1 MKMKFVNYRILIIVC
16 AMIIFSGIALLHNL
30 SVFADSND
38 DVTIKNQE
46 ESNISERM
54 TNDLSPKETVE
65 INEKLSDNTDNN
77 STLVQAKD
85 NNPIDEGINNA
96 ANTKENPKMGTV
108 FNVGSAGLNLRGEPS
123 TIGGGVILV
132 MPENST
138 VKILGER
145 NVDGRLW
152 YNVDFNGYLGW
163 AVADYIKINDNHG
176 ADNNTKPGSDIN
188 LSQNERERIIW
199 DYLKSK
205 GLSDYAIS
213 GIMGNLYAESGLNPR
228 NVENAFELNSGYND
242 NSYTEAVDNGSYNN
256 FVNDGAG
263 YGLAQWTYYTFKQ
276 ELLNR
281 ARAERLSIGDL
292 NLQLKFLWDWIQQD
306 YSAFQSLTSSNSVQ
320 VAADIFLKQYERP
333 YDQSEAALI
342 KRASYGEM
350 YFNKYKSTDTGQ
362 DDENQSEYNV
372 SGEFFYDS
380 DGKLRYKLSN
390 GSYPKVGFIEKDG
403 RKFFT
408 YGNGYIYTNEFIT
421 FGSKIMYYMGS
432 DGSMQ
437 VGKFR
442 DNEGMLRYSLPDGNL
457 IGSNGWK
464 EDAGGRYFAYNNG
477 YLYTNEF
484 ITFGSKIMY
493 YMGSDGSMQVGKFR
507 NNEGMLRYSLPDGNL
522 IGSNGWKEDV
532 DGKYFAYNN
541 GYLYTN
547 EFITFGSKIM
557 YYMGA
562 DGSMQVGKFMDNAG
576 RLRYS
581 LPDGNLIG
589 SNGWK
594 EDVDGKYF
602 AYNNGY
608 LYTNEFITF
617 GPKIMYYMGSDGSMQ
632 IGKFRDVE
640 GKLRYSLPDGNL
652 IGSNGWKEDAGSKY
666 FAHDNGYLYTNQFI
680 TFGPTVQYYCDNEGR
695 ATLYEFNGV
704 RKGID
709 VSEYQKWIDWDSVKA
724 SGIEFAMIR
733 VGYRGWGSG
742 AIIEDKYFERNIRE
756 AKRVG
761 LKVGVYFYSG
771 AINTSEAIE
780 EAQFVINKV
789 RNYSLDYPIA
799 FDFEDF
805 ENTESRYYKLDKN
818 QRTDISIAFLE
829 MVKRHGYT
837 PMMYGNPN
845 YFNNERYFDTSRIVT
860 QYKVWLAHYYWA
872 DSARNQYSDFVNFLA
887 SGKKTGYSYEG
898 KQGTIDMWQFS
909 SEGIIS
915 GINGRVDLNIS
926 YF

>member
-1 MKMKFVNYRILIIVC
+1 MKVKFVNYRILIIVC

-30 SVFADSND
+30 SVFAESND
-38 DVTIKNQE
+38 DGTIKNQE
-46 ESNISERM
+46 ESNVSDRM
-54 TNDLSPKETVE
+54 SNDLSPKETVE
-65 INEKLSDNTDNN
+65 INEEPSDYTDNN

-96 ANTKENPKMGTV
+96 KNTKENPKMGTV

-132 MPENST
+132 MPEDST

-306 YSAFQSLTSSNSVQ
+306 YSAFQSLTSSNSVKT
-320 VAADIFLKQYERP
+320 ASDIFLKQYERP

-342 KRASYGEM
+342 KRANYGEM
-350 YFNKYKSTDTGQ
+350 YFNKYKSADTSQ
-362 DDENQSEYNV
+362 DDENQSEYDV

-380 DGKLRYKLSN
+380 DGKLRYRLKN
-390 GSYPKVGFIEKDG
+390 GLYPKVGFIEKDG
-403 RKFFT
+403 HKFFT
-408 YGNGYIYTNEFIT
+408 YGNGYIYTN
-421 FGSKIMYYMGS
+421 
-432 DGSMQ
+432 Q
-437 VGKFR
+437 H
-442 DNEGMLRYSLPDGNL
+442 
-457 IGSNGWK
+457 
-464 EDAGGRYFAYNNG
+464 
-477 YLYTNEF
+477 
-484 ITFGSKIMY
+484 
-493 YMGSDGSMQVGKFR
+493 
-507 NNEGMLRYSLPDGNL
+507 
-522 IGSNGWKEDV
+522 
-532 DGKYFAYNN
+532 
-541 GYLYTN
+541 
-547 EFITFGSKIM
+547 
-557 YYMGA
+557 
-562 DGSMQVGKFMDNAG
+562 
-576 RLRYS
+576 
-581 LPDGNLIG
+581 
-589 SNGWK
+589 
-594 EDVDGKYF
+594 
-602 AYNNGY
+602 
-608 LYTNEFITF
+608 ITF
-617 GPKIMYYMGSDGSMQ
+617 GPKIMYYMGSDGSMR

-652 IGSNGWKEDAGSKY
+652 IGSVGWKEDAGGKY

-680 TFGPTVQYYCDNEGR
+680 AFGPTVQYYCDNEGR
-695 ATLYEFNGV
+695 ATLYEFNGM

-709 VSEYQKWIDWDSVKA
+709 VSAHQQVINWDLVKT

-742 AIIEDKYFERNIRE
+742 TIIEDKYFERNIRE

-761 LKVGVYFYSG
+761 IKVGVYFYSG

>member
-1 MKMKFVNYRILIIVC
+1 MKVKFVNYRILIIVC

-30 SVFADSND
+30 SVFAESND
-38 DVTIKNQE
+38 DGTIKNQE
-46 ESNISERM
+46 ESNVSDRM
-54 TNDLSPKETVE
+54 SNDLSPKETVE
-65 INEKLSDNTDNN
+65 INEEPSDYTDNN

-96 ANTKENPKMGTV
+96 KNTKENPKMGTV

-132 MPENST
+132 MPEDST

-306 YSAFQSLTSSNSVQ
+306 YSAFQSLTSSNSVKT
-320 VAADIFLKQYERP
+320 ASDIFLKQYERP

-342 KRASYGEM
+342 KRANYGEM
-350 YFNKYKSTDTGQ
+350 YFNKYKSADTSQ
-362 DDENQSEYNV
+362 DDENQSEYDV

-380 DGKLRYKLSN
+380 DGKLRYRLKN
-390 GSYPKVGFIEKDG
+390 GLYPKVGFIEKDG
-403 RKFFT
+403 HKFFT
-408 YGNGYIYTNEFIT
+408 YGNGYIYTN
-421 FGSKIMYYMGS
+421 
-432 DGSMQ
+432 Q
-437 VGKFR
+437 H
-442 DNEGMLRYSLPDGNL
+442 
-457 IGSNGWK
+457 
-464 EDAGGRYFAYNNG
+464 
-477 YLYTNEF
+477 
-484 ITFGSKIMY
+484 
-493 YMGSDGSMQVGKFR
+493 
-507 NNEGMLRYSLPDGNL
+507 
-522 IGSNGWKEDV
+522 
-532 DGKYFAYNN
+532 
-541 GYLYTN
+541 
-547 EFITFGSKIM
+547 
-557 YYMGA
+557 
-562 DGSMQVGKFMDNAG
+562 
-576 RLRYS
+576 
-581 LPDGNLIG
+581 
-589 SNGWK
+589 
-594 EDVDGKYF
+594 
-602 AYNNGY
+602 
-608 LYTNEFITF
+608 ITF

-640 GKLRYSLPDGNL
+640 GKLGYSLPDGNL
-652 IGSNGWKEDAGSKY
+652 IGSVGWKEDAGGKY

-680 TFGPTVQYYCDNEGR
+680 AFGPTVQYYCDNEGR
-695 ATLYEFNGV
+695 ATLYEFNGM

-709 VSEYQKWIDWDSVKA
+709 VSAHQQVINWDLVKT

-742 AIIEDKYFERNIRE
+742 TIIEDKYFERNIRE

-761 LKVGVYFYSG
+761 IKVGVYFYSG

>member
-1 MKMKFVNYRILIIVC
+1 MKVKFINAKMLIMACVTIILFGIV
-16 AMIIFSGIALLHNL
+16 ISHNF
-30 SVFADSND
+30 SVFAESND
-38 DVTIKNQE
+38 DGTIKNQE
-46 ESNISERM
+46 ESNVTDRM
-54 TNDLSPKETVE
+54 TNDLSHEETVE
-65 INEKLSDNTDNN
+65 INEEPSDYTDNN

-96 ANTKENPKMGTV
+96 KNTKENPKMGTV
-108 FNVGSAGLNLRGEPS
+108 FNVGSAGLNLRREPS

-152 YNVDFNGYLGW
+152 YNVDYNGYLGW
-163 AVADYIKINDNHG
+163 AVADYIKINDNHD
-176 ADNNTKPGSDIN
+176 ADNNVKPGSDLN
-188 LSQNERERIIW
+188 LSQDERERIIW

-228 NVENAFELNSGYND
+228 NVENAFELKHGYND

-281 ARAERLSIGDL
+281 ARAEQLSIGDL

-306 YSAFQSLTSSNSVQ
+306 YSAFQSLTSSNSVKA
-320 VAADIFLKQYERP
+320 AADIFLKQYERP

-362 DDENQSEYNV
+362 DDQNQGEYDV
-372 SGEFFYDS
+372 SGDFFYDS
-380 DGKLRYKLSN
+380 DGRLRYRLKN
-390 GSYPKVGFIEKDG
+390 GLYPKVGFIEKDG
-403 RKFFT
+403 HKFFT
-408 YGNGYIYTNEFIT
+408 YGNGYIYTN
-421 FGSKIMYYMGS
+421 
-432 DGSMQ
+432 Q
-437 VGKFR
+437 H
-442 DNEGMLRYSLPDGNL
+442 
-457 IGSNGWK
+457 
-464 EDAGGRYFAYNNG
+464 
-477 YLYTNEF
+477 
-484 ITFGSKIMY
+484 
-493 YMGSDGSMQVGKFR
+493 
-507 NNEGMLRYSLPDGNL
+507 
-522 IGSNGWKEDV
+522 
-532 DGKYFAYNN
+532 
-541 GYLYTN
+541 
-547 EFITFGSKIM
+547 
-557 YYMGA
+557 
-562 DGSMQVGKFMDNAG
+562 
-576 RLRYS
+576 
-581 LPDGNLIG
+581 
-589 SNGWK
+589 
-594 EDVDGKYF
+594 
-602 AYNNGY
+602 
-608 LYTNEFITF
+608 ITF

-666 FAHDNGYLYTNQFI
+666 FAHDNGYLYTNQHITFGPKIMYYMGSDGSMQVGKFRDVEGKLRYSLPDGNLIGSIGWKEDAGSKYFAHDNGYLYTNQFI

-695 ATLYEFNGV
+695 ATLYEFNGM

-742 AIIEDKYFERNIRE
+742 IIVEDKYFERNIRE

-771 AINTSEAIE
+771 AINTSEAVE

-789 RNYSLDYPIA
+789 RNYNLDYPIA

-805 ENTESRYYKLDKN
+805 ENTQSRYYRLNKN
-818 QRTDISIAFLE
+818 QRTDISIAFLDK
-829 MVKRHGYT
+829 VKRHGYT

-845 YFNNERYFDTSRIVT
+845 YFNNERYFDTSRLVT

-872 DSARNQYSDFVNFLA
+872 DSARNQYSNFVNFLA

-915 GINGRVDLNIS
+915 GINGRVDLNLS

>member
-1 MKMKFVNYRILIIVC
+1 MKVKFVNYRILIIVC

-46 ESNISERM
+46 ESNVSERM
-54 TNDLSPKETVE
+54 TNDLSPKETVK
-65 INEKLSDNTDNN
+65 INEKPSDYTDYN

-96 ANTKENPKMGTV
+96 ANTKENPKIGTV

-123 TIGGGVILV
+123 TIGGSVILV
-132 MPENST
+132 IPENST
-138 VKILGER
+138 VKIFGER

-152 YNVDFNGYLGW
+152 YNVNFNGYLGW

-176 ADNNTKPGSDIN
+176 ADNNVKPGSDIN
-188 LSQNERERIIW
+188 LSQDERERIIW

-228 NVENAFELNSGYND
+228 NVENAFELKHGYND
-242 NSYTEAVDNGSYNN
+242 NSYTEAVDNGTYNN

-306 YSAFQSLTSSNSVQ
+306 YSAFQSLTSSNSVKA
-320 VAADIFLKQYERP
+320 AADIFLKQYERP

-342 KRASYGEM
+342 KRTSYGEM
-350 YFNKYKSTDTGQ
+350 YFNKYKSTDTSQ
-362 DDENQSEYNV
+362 DNENQGEYDV
-372 SGEFFYDS
+372 SGDFFYDS
-380 DGKLRYKLSN
+380 DGRLRYKLKN
-390 GSYPKVGFIEKDG
+390 GLYPKAGFIEKDG

-408 YGNGYIYTNEFIT
+408 YGNGYIYTKQHIT
-421 FGSKIMYYMGS
+421 FGPKVMYYMGS

-437 VGKFR
+437 IGKFI
-442 DNEGMLRYSLPDGNL
+442 DNEGKLRYSLPDGNL
-457 IGSNGWK
+457 IGSVGWK
-464 EDAGGRYFAYNNG
+464 EYAGNKYFAHDNG
-477 YLYTNEF
+477 YLYTN
-484 ITFGSKIMY
+484 
-493 YMGSDGSMQVGKFR
+493 QH
-507 NNEGMLRYSLPDGNL
+507 
-522 IGSNGWKEDV
+522 
-532 DGKYFAYNN
+532 
-541 GYLYTN
+541 
-547 EFITFGSKIM
+547 
-557 YYMGA
+557 
-562 DGSMQVGKFMDNAG
+562 
-576 RLRYS
+576 
-581 LPDGNLIG
+581 
-589 SNGWK
+589 
-594 EDVDGKYF
+594 
-602 AYNNGY
+602 
-608 LYTNEFITF
+608 ITF

-652 IGSNGWKEDAGSKY
+652 IGSNGWREDAGGKY

-695 ATLYEFNGV
+695 ATLYEFNGM

-709 VSEYQKWIDWDSVKA
+709 VSAHQQVINWDLVKT
-724 SGIEFAMIR
+724 SGVEFALIR

-742 AIIEDKYFERNIRE
+742 SIIEDKYFERNISE

-761 LKVGVYFYSG
+761 IKVGVYFYSG

-780 EAQFVINKV
+780 EAQFVLNKI

-845 YFNNERYFDTSRIVT
+845 YFNNERYFDTSRLVT

-887 SGKKTGYSYEG
+887 SGKKTEYSYEG

>member
-1 MKMKFVNYRILIIVC
+1 MKVKFVNYRILIIVC

-30 SVFADSND
+30 SVFAESND
-38 DVTIKNQE
+38 DGTIKNQE
-46 ESNISERM
+46 ESNVSDRM
-54 TNDLSPKETVE
+54 SNDLSPKETVE
-65 INEKLSDNTDNN
+65 INEEPSDYTDNN

-96 ANTKENPKMGTV
+96 KNTKENPKMGTV

-145 NVDGRLW
+145 NIDGRLW

-163 AVADYIKINDNHG
+163 AVADYIKINDNHV

-306 YSAFQSLTSSNSVQ
+306 YSAFQSLTSSNSVKT
-320 VAADIFLKQYERP
+320 ASDIFLKQYERP

-342 KRASYGEM
+342 KRANYGEM
-350 YFNKYKSTDTGQ
+350 YFNKYKSADTSQ
-362 DDENQSEYNV
+362 DDENQSEYDV

-380 DGKLRYKLSN
+380 DGKLRYRLKN
-390 GSYPKVGFIEKDG
+390 GLYPKVGFIEKDG
-403 RKFFT
+403 HKFFT
-408 YGNGYIYTNEFIT
+408 YGNGYIYTN
-421 FGSKIMYYMGS
+421 
-432 DGSMQ
+432 Q
-437 VGKFR
+437 H
-442 DNEGMLRYSLPDGNL
+442 
-457 IGSNGWK
+457 
-464 EDAGGRYFAYNNG
+464 
-477 YLYTNEF
+477 
-484 ITFGSKIMY
+484 
-493 YMGSDGSMQVGKFR
+493 
-507 NNEGMLRYSLPDGNL
+507 
-522 IGSNGWKEDV
+522 
-532 DGKYFAYNN
+532 
-541 GYLYTN
+541 
-547 EFITFGSKIM
+547 
-557 YYMGA
+557 
-562 DGSMQVGKFMDNAG
+562 
-576 RLRYS
+576 
-581 LPDGNLIG
+581 
-589 SNGWK
+589 
-594 EDVDGKYF
+594 
-602 AYNNGY
+602 
-608 LYTNEFITF
+608 ITF

-640 GKLRYSLPDGNL
+640 GKLGYSLPDGNL
-652 IGSNGWKEDAGSKY
+652 IGSVGWKEDAGGKYFAHDNGYIYTNQHITFGPKIMYYMGSDGSMQIGKFRDVEGKLGYSLPDGNLIGSVGWKEDAGGKY

-695 ATLYEFNGV
+695 ATLYEFNGM

-709 VSEYQKWIDWDSVKA
+709 VSAHQQVINWDLVKT

-742 AIIEDKYFERNIRE
+742 TIIEDKYFERNIRE

-761 LKVGVYFYSG
+761 IKVGVYFYSG

>member
-1 MKMKFVNYRILIIVC
+1 MKVKFVNYRILIIVC

-30 SVFADSND
+30 SVFAESND
-38 DVTIKNQE
+38 DGTIKNQE
-46 ESNISERM
+46 ESNVSDRM
-54 TNDLSPKETVE
+54 SNDLSPKETVE
-65 INEKLSDNTDNN
+65 INEEPSDYTDNN

-96 ANTKENPKMGTV
+96 KNTKENPKMGTV

-132 MPENST
+132 MPEDST

-306 YSAFQSLTSSNSVQ
+306 YSAFQSLTSSNSVKT
-320 VAADIFLKQYERP
+320 ASDIFLKQYERP

-342 KRASYGEM
+342 KRANYGEM
-350 YFNKYKSTDTGQ
+350 YFNKYKSADTSQ
-362 DDENQSEYNV
+362 DDENQSEYDV

-380 DGKLRYKLSN
+380 DGKLRYRLKN
-390 GSYPKVGFIEKDG
+390 GLYPKVGFIEKDG
-403 RKFFT
+403 HKFFT
-408 YGNGYIYTNEFIT
+408 YGNGYIYTN
-421 FGSKIMYYMGS
+421 
-432 DGSMQ
+432 Q
-437 VGKFR
+437 H
-442 DNEGMLRYSLPDGNL
+442 
-457 IGSNGWK
+457 
-464 EDAGGRYFAYNNG
+464 
-477 YLYTNEF
+477 
-484 ITFGSKIMY
+484 
-493 YMGSDGSMQVGKFR
+493 
-507 NNEGMLRYSLPDGNL
+507 
-522 IGSNGWKEDV
+522 
-532 DGKYFAYNN
+532 
-541 GYLYTN
+541 
-547 EFITFGSKIM
+547 
-557 YYMGA
+557 
-562 DGSMQVGKFMDNAG
+562 
-576 RLRYS
+576 
-581 LPDGNLIG
+581 
-589 SNGWK
+589 
-594 EDVDGKYF
+594 
-602 AYNNGY
+602 
-608 LYTNEFITF
+608 ITF

-652 IGSNGWKEDAGSKY
+652 IGSVGWKEDAGGKY

-680 TFGPTVQYYCDNEGR
+680 AFGPTVQYYCDNEGR
-695 ATLYEFNGV
+695 ATLYEFNGM

-709 VSEYQKWIDWDSVKA
+709 VSAHQQVINWDLVKT

-742 AIIEDKYFERNIRE
+742 TIIEDKYFERNIRE

-761 LKVGVYFYSG
+761 IKVGVYFYSG

>member
-1 MKMKFVNYRILIIVC
+1 MKVKFVNYRILIILS
-16 AMIIFSGIALLHNL
+16 AMFIFLGIALLHNL

-46 ESNISERM
+46 ESNVSERM

-65 INEKLSDNTDNN
+65 INEKPSDYTDYN

-96 ANTKENPKMGTV
+96 ANTKENPKIGTV

-123 TIGGGVILV
+123 TIGGSVILV
-132 MPENST
+132 IPENST
-138 VKILGER
+138 VKIFGER

-152 YNVDFNGYLGW
+152 YNVNFNGYLGW

-176 ADNNTKPGSDIN
+176 ADNNVKPGSDIN
-188 LSQNERERIIW
+188 LSQDERERIIW

-228 NVENAFELNSGYND
+228 NVENAFELKHGYND
-242 NSYTEAVDNGSYNN
+242 NSYTEAVDNGTYNN

-306 YSAFQSLTSSNSVQ
+306 YSEFQSLTSSNSVKT
-320 VAADIFLKQYERP
+320 ASDIFLKQYERP

-342 KRASYGEM
+342 KRANYGEM
-350 YFNKYKSTDTGQ
+350 YFNKYKSADTSQ
-362 DDENQSEYNV
+362 DDENQSEYDV

-380 DGKLRYKLSN
+380 DGKLRYRLKN
-390 GSYPKVGFIEKDG
+390 GLYPKVGFIEKDG
-403 RKFFT
+403 HKFFT
-408 YGNGYIYTNEFIT
+408 YGNGYIYTN
-421 FGSKIMYYMGS
+421 
-432 DGSMQ
+432 Q
-437 VGKFR
+437 H
-442 DNEGMLRYSLPDGNL
+442 
-457 IGSNGWK
+457 
-464 EDAGGRYFAYNNG
+464 
-477 YLYTNEF
+477 
-484 ITFGSKIMY
+484 
-493 YMGSDGSMQVGKFR
+493 
-507 NNEGMLRYSLPDGNL
+507 
-522 IGSNGWKEDV
+522 
-532 DGKYFAYNN
+532 
-541 GYLYTN
+541 
-547 EFITFGSKIM
+547 
-557 YYMGA
+557 
-562 DGSMQVGKFMDNAG
+562 
-576 RLRYS
+576 
-581 LPDGNLIG
+581 
-589 SNGWK
+589 
-594 EDVDGKYF
+594 
-602 AYNNGY
+602 
-608 LYTNEFITF
+608 ITF

-652 IGSNGWKEDAGSKY
+652 IGSIGWKEDAGGKY

-709 VSEYQKWIDWDSVKA
+709 VSEHQKWIDWNSVKA

-742 AIIEDKYFERNIRE
+742 TIIEDKYFERNIRE

-780 EAQFVINKV
+780 EAQFVLNKI

-845 YFNNERYFDTSRIVT
+845 YFNNERYFDTSRLVT

-898 KQGTIDMWQFS
+898 KQGTIDMWQLS

-915 GINGRVDLNIS
+915 GINGRVDLNLS

>member
-1 MKMKFVNYRILIIVC
+1 MRVKFTNGKMLIIACVT
-16 AMIIFSGIALLHNL
+16 IIFFGIVISHNL
-30 SVFADSND
+30 SVFAESND
-38 DVTIKNQE
+38 GTIKNQE
-46 ESNISERM
+46 ESNVSDRM

-65 INEKLSDNTDNN
+65 INEEPSDYTDNN
-77 STLVQAKD
+77 STLAQAKD

-132 MPENST
+132 MPEKST

-152 YNVDFNGYLGW
+152 YNVNFNGYLGW
-163 AVADYIKINDNHG
+163 AVADYIKINDNHD
-176 ADNNTKPGSDIN
+176 ADNNIKPGSDLN
-188 LSQNERERIIW
+188 LSQDERERIIW

-228 NVENAFELNSGYND
+228 NVENAFELKHGYND

-281 ARAERLSIGDL
+281 ARAEQLSIGDL

-306 YSAFQSLTSSNSVQ
+306 YSAFQSLTSSNSVKA
-320 VAADIFLKQYERP
+320 AADIFLKQYERP

-362 DDENQSEYNV
+362 DDQNQGEYDV
-372 SGEFFYDS
+372 SGDFFYDS
-380 DGKLRYKLSN
+380 DGRLRYRLKN
-390 GSYPKVGFIEKDG
+390 GLYPKVGFIEKDG
-403 RKFFT
+403 HKFFT
-408 YGNGYIYTNEFIT
+408 YGNGYIYTN
-421 FGSKIMYYMGS
+421 
-432 DGSMQ
+432 Q
-437 VGKFR
+437 H
-442 DNEGMLRYSLPDGNL
+442 
-457 IGSNGWK
+457 
-464 EDAGGRYFAYNNG
+464 
-477 YLYTNEF
+477 
-484 ITFGSKIMY
+484 
-493 YMGSDGSMQVGKFR
+493 
-507 NNEGMLRYSLPDGNL
+507 
-522 IGSNGWKEDV
+522 
-532 DGKYFAYNN
+532 
-541 GYLYTN
+541 
-547 EFITFGSKIM
+547 
-557 YYMGA
+557 
-562 DGSMQVGKFMDNAG
+562 
-576 RLRYS
+576 
-581 LPDGNLIG
+581 
-589 SNGWK
+589 
-594 EDVDGKYF
+594 
-602 AYNNGY
+602 
-608 LYTNEFITF
+608 ITF

-666 FAHDNGYLYTNQFI
+666 FAHDNGYLYTNQHITFGPKIMYYMGSDGSMQIGKFRDVEGKLRYSLPDGNLIGSIGWKEDAGSKYFAHDNGYLYTNQFI

-695 ATLYEFNGV
+695 ATLYEFNGM

-742 AIIEDKYFERNIRE
+742 TIIEDKYFERNIRE

-789 RNYSLDYPIA
+789 RNYSLDYPVA

-845 YFNNERYFDTSRIVT
+845 YFNNERYFDTSRLVA
-860 QYKVWLAHYYWA
+860 QYKVWFAHYYWA

-915 GINGRVDLNIS
+915 GINGRVDLNLS

>member
-1 MKMKFVNYRILIIVC
+1 MKVKFINDKILIVVYAI
-16 AMIIFSGIALLHNL
+16 IIFLGIAFLHNM
-30 SVFADSND
+30 SVFA
-38 DVTIKNQE
+38 
-46 ESNISERM
+46 ESNEDVILNSQKELNVSEGEA
-54 TNDLSPKETVE
+54 NDIIPEETVDT
-65 INEKLSDNTDNN
+65 NEEASNNTDNFN
-77 STLVQAKD
+77 TTAPAKD
-85 NNPIDEGINNA
+85 ISSIEEPINDL
-96 ANTKENPKMGTV
+96 ANTKANTKNGTV
-108 FNVGSAGLNLRGEPS
+108 FNVGSSGLNLRREPGTKGES
-123 TIGGGVILV
+123 VVLV
-132 MPENST
+132 MPENSI

-152 YNVDFNGYLGW
+152 YNVEFNGHAGW
-163 AVADYIKINDNHG
+163 AAADYIKINGNDNV
-176 ADNNTKPGSDIN
+176 DNNVKPGSDVN
-188 LSQNERERIIW
+188 LSQDERERIIW
-199 DYLKSK
+199 DYLKGK
-205 GLSDYAIS
+205 GLSDYVIS

-228 NVENAFELNSGYND
+228 NVENAFEFKYGYND
-242 NSYTEAVDNGSYNN
+242 NSYTEAVDNGTYKN

-263 YGLAQWTYYTFKQ
+263 YGLAQWTYYKFKQ

-281 ARAERLSIGDL
+281 AKAEQLSIGDL
-292 NLQLKFLWDWIQQD
+292 NLQLNYLWYWIQNH
-306 YSAFQSLTSSNSVQ
+306 SAFQSLINSNSVKS
-320 VAADIFLKQYERP
+320 ASDNFLKQYERP
-333 YDQSEAALI
+333 NDQSEAALL
-342 KRASYGEM
+342 KRARYGEM

-380 DGKLRYKLSN
+380 DGRLRYRLKN
-390 GSYPKVGFIEKDG
+390 GLYPKVGFIEKDG
-403 RKFFT
+403 HKFFT
-408 YGNGYIYTNEFIT
+408 YGNGYIYTNQHIT
-421 FGSKIMYYMGS
+421 FGPKIMYYMGS

-437 VGKFR
+437 IGKFR
-442 DNEGMLRYSLPDGNL
+442 DVEGKLRYSLPDGNL
-457 IGSNGWK
+457 IGSVGWK
-464 EDAGGRYFAYNNG
+464 EDTGGKYFAHDNG
-477 YLYTNEF
+477 YLYTNQH
-484 ITFGSKIMY
+484 ITFGPKIMY
-493 YMGSDGSMQVGKFR
+493 YMGSDGSMQIGKFR
-507 NNEGMLRYSLPDGNL
+507 DVEGKLRYSLPDGNL
-522 IGSNGWKEDV
+522 IGSVGWKEDA
-532 DGKYFAYNN
+532 GSKYFAHDN

-547 EFITFGSKIM
+547 QHITFGPKIM
-557 YYMGA
+557 YYMGS
-562 DGSMQVGKFMDNAG
+562 DGSMQIGKFRDVEG
-576 RLRYS
+576 KLRYS

-589 SNGWK
+589 SVGWK
-594 EDVDGKYF
+594 EDTGGKYF
-602 AYNNGY
+602 AHDNGY
-608 LYTNEFITF
+608 LYTNQHITF

-818 QRTDISIAFLE
+818 QRTDISIAFLDT
-829 MVKRHGYT
+829 VKRYGYT
-837 PMMYGNPN
+837 PMIYGNPN
-845 YFNNERYFDTSRIVT
+845 YFNNERYFDTSRLVT

-887 SGKKTGYSYEG
+887 SGKKTGYSYEN
-898 KQGTIDMWQFS
+898 KQGIIDMWQFS

-915 GINGRVDLNIS
+915 GINGRVDLNLS

>member
-1 MKMKFVNYRILIIVC
+1 MKVKFINAKMLIMACVTIILFGIV
-16 AMIIFSGIALLHNL
+16 ISHNF
-30 SVFADSND
+30 SVFAESND
-38 DVTIKNQE
+38 DGTIKNQE
-46 ESNISERM
+46 ESNVTDRM
-54 TNDLSPKETVE
+54 TNDLSHEETVE
-65 INEKLSDNTDNN
+65 INEEPSDYTDNN

-96 ANTKENPKMGTV
+96 KNTKENPKMGTV

-152 YNVDFNGYLGW
+152 YNVDYNGYLGW
-163 AVADYIKINDNHG
+163 AVADYIKINDNHD
-176 ADNNTKPGSDIN
+176 ADNNVKPGSDLN
-188 LSQNERERIIW
+188 LSQDERERIIW

-228 NVENAFELNSGYND
+228 NVENAFELKHGYND

-281 ARAERLSIGDL
+281 ARAEQLSIGDL

-306 YSAFQSLTSSNSVQ
+306 YSAFQSLTSSNSVKA
-320 VAADIFLKQYERP
+320 AADIFLKQYERP

-362 DDENQSEYNV
+362 DDQNQGEYDV
-372 SGEFFYDS
+372 SGDFFYDS
-380 DGKLRYKLSN
+380 DGRLRYRLKN
-390 GSYPKVGFIEKDG
+390 GLYPKVGFIEKDG
-403 RKFFT
+403 HKFFT
-408 YGNGYIYTNEFIT
+408 YGNGYIYTN
-421 FGSKIMYYMGS
+421 
-432 DGSMQ
+432 Q
-437 VGKFR
+437 H
-442 DNEGMLRYSLPDGNL
+442 
-457 IGSNGWK
+457 
-464 EDAGGRYFAYNNG
+464 
-477 YLYTNEF
+477 
-484 ITFGSKIMY
+484 
-493 YMGSDGSMQVGKFR
+493 
-507 NNEGMLRYSLPDGNL
+507 
-522 IGSNGWKEDV
+522 
-532 DGKYFAYNN
+532 
-541 GYLYTN
+541 
-547 EFITFGSKIM
+547 
-557 YYMGA
+557 
-562 DGSMQVGKFMDNAG
+562 
-576 RLRYS
+576 
-581 LPDGNLIG
+581 
-589 SNGWK
+589 
-594 EDVDGKYF
+594 
-602 AYNNGY
+602 
-608 LYTNEFITF
+608 ITF
-617 GPKIMYYMGSDGSMQ
+617 GPKIMYYLGSDGSMQ

-652 IGSNGWKEDAGSKY
+652 IGSNGWKEDAGGKY
-666 FAHDNGYLYTNQFI
+666 FAHDNGYLYTNQHI

-695 ATLYEFNGV
+695 ATLYEFNGM

-709 VSEYQKWIDWDSVKA
+709 VSEHQKWIDWDSVKA

-742 AIIEDKYFERNIRE
+742 TIIEDKYFERNIRE

-789 RNYSLDYPIA
+789 RNYSLDYPVA

-845 YFNNERYFDTSRIVT
+845 YFNNERYFDTSRLVT

-909 SEGIIS
+909 SEGIIR
-915 GINGRVDLNIS
+915 GINGRVDLNLS

>member
-1 MKMKFVNYRILIIVC
+1 MLNNILKGVNMKGKFINDKTLIIVS
-16 AMIIFSGIALLHNL
+16 AIIIFSGIAFLYNM
-30 SVFADSND
+30 SVFAESNE
-38 DVTIKNQE
+38 DVMLNSQE
-46 ESNISERM
+46 ESNIPEDE
-54 TNDLSPKETVE
+54 TNDINLVETVN
-65 INEKLSDNTDNN
+65 INEEASDNTDNYN
-77 STLVQAKD
+77 TDAPVKD
-85 NNPIDEGINNA
+85 NSPIEEPINNA
-96 ANTKENPKMGTV
+96 TNIKENTKTGTV
-108 FNVGSAGLNLRGEPS
+108 FNVGATGLNLRREPG
-123 TIGGGVILV
+123 TKGGSVILV

-138 VKILGER
+138 VKILGEKS
-145 NVDGRLW
+145 VDGRLW
-152 YNVDFNGYLGW
+152 YNVDFNGHLGW
-163 AVADYIKINDNHG
+163 VAADYIKINENNDK
-176 ADNNTKPGSDIN
+176 DNNVKPGSDVN
-188 LSQNERERIIW
+188 LSQDEREKIIW
-199 DYLKSK
+199 DYLKGK
-205 GLSDYAIS
+205 GLSDHVIS

-228 NVENAFELNSGYND
+228 NVENAFELKHGYND
-242 NSYTEAVDNGSYNN
+242 NSYTEAVDNGTYNN

-281 ARAERLSIGDL
+281 ARAEQLSIGDL
-292 NLQLKFLWDWIQQD
+292 NLQLKFLWDWIQQN
-306 YSAFQSLTSSNSVQ
+306 YSAFQSLTSSNSVKA
-320 VAADIFLKQYERP
+320 AADIFLKQYERP

-342 KRASYGEM
+342 KRTSYGEM
-350 YFNKYKSTDTGQ
+350 YFNKYKSTDTSQ
-362 DDENQSEYNV
+362 DNENQGEYDV
-372 SGEFFYDS
+372 SGDFFYDS
-380 DGKLRYKLSN
+380 DGRLRYKLKN
-390 GSYPKVGFIEKDG
+390 GLYPKAGFIEKDG

-408 YGNGYIYTNEFIT
+408 YGNGYIYTNQHIT
-421 FGSKIMYYMGS
+421 FGPKVMYYMGS

-437 VGKFR
+437 IGKFI
-442 DNEGMLRYSLPDGNL
+442 DNEGKLRYSLPDGNL
-457 IGSNGWK
+457 IGSVGWK
-464 EDAGGRYFAYNNG
+464 EYAGNKYFAHDNG
-477 YLYTNEF
+477 YLYTN
-484 ITFGSKIMY
+484 
-493 YMGSDGSMQVGKFR
+493 QH
-507 NNEGMLRYSLPDGNL
+507 
-522 IGSNGWKEDV
+522 
-532 DGKYFAYNN
+532 
-541 GYLYTN
+541 
-547 EFITFGSKIM
+547 
-557 YYMGA
+557 
-562 DGSMQVGKFMDNAG
+562 
-576 RLRYS
+576 
-581 LPDGNLIG
+581 
-589 SNGWK
+589 
-594 EDVDGKYF
+594 
-602 AYNNGY
+602 
-608 LYTNEFITF
+608 ITF

-652 IGSNGWKEDAGSKY
+652 IGSNGWREDARGKYFAHDNGYLYTNQHITFGPKIMYYMGSDGSMQIGKFRDVEGKLRYSLPDGNLIGSIGWKEDAGGKY

-695 ATLYEFNGV
+695 ATLYEFNGM

-709 VSEYQKWIDWDSVKA
+709 VSAHQQVINWDLVKT
-724 SGIEFAMIR
+724 SGVEFALIR

-742 AIIEDKYFERNIRE
+742 SIIEDKYFERNIGE

-780 EAQFVINKV
+780 EAQFVLNKI

-845 YFNNERYFDTSRIVT
+845 YFNNERYFDTSRLVT

>member
-1 MKMKFVNYRILIIVC
+1 MKGKFINDKTLIIVS
-16 AMIIFSGIALLHNL
+16 AIIIFSGIAFLYNM
-30 SVFADSND
+30 SVFAESNE
-38 DVTIKNQE
+38 DVMLNSQE
-46 ESNISERM
+46 ESNIPEDE
-54 TNDLSPKETVE
+54 TNDINLVETVN
-65 INEKLSDNTDNN
+65 INEEASDNTDNYN
-77 STLVQAKD
+77 TDAPVKD
-85 NNPIDEGINNA
+85 NSPIEEPINNA
-96 ANTKENPKMGTV
+96 TNIKENTKTGTV
-108 FNVGSAGLNLRGEPS
+108 FNVGATGLNLRREPG
-123 TIGGGVILV
+123 TKGGSVILV

-138 VKILGER
+138 VKILGEKS
-145 NVDGRLW
+145 VDGRLW
-152 YNVDFNGYLGW
+152 YNVDFNGHLGW
-163 AVADYIKINDNHG
+163 VAADYIKINENNDK
-176 ADNNTKPGSDIN
+176 DNNVKPGSDVN
-188 LSQNERERIIW
+188 LSQDEREKIIW
-199 DYLKSK
+199 DYLKGK
-205 GLSDYAIS
+205 GLSDHVIS

-228 NVENAFELNSGYND
+228 NVENAFELKHGYND
-242 NSYTEAVDNGSYNN
+242 NSYTEAVDNGTYNN

-281 ARAERLSIGDL
+281 ARAEQLSIGDL
-292 NLQLKFLWDWIQQD
+292 NLQLKFLWDWIQQN
-306 YSAFQSLTSSNSVQ
+306 YSAFQSLTSSNSVKA
-320 VAADIFLKQYERP
+320 AADIFLKQYERP

-342 KRASYGEM
+342 KRTSYGEM
-350 YFNKYKSTDTGQ
+350 YFNKYKSTDTSQ
-362 DDENQSEYNV
+362 DNENQGEYDV
-372 SGEFFYDS
+372 SGDFFYDS
-380 DGKLRYKLSN
+380 DGRLRYKLKN
-390 GSYPKVGFIEKDG
+390 GLYPKAGFIEKDG

-408 YGNGYIYTNEFIT
+408 YGNGYIYTNQHIT
-421 FGSKIMYYMGS
+421 FGPKVMYYMGS

-437 VGKFR
+437 IGKFI
-442 DNEGMLRYSLPDGNL
+442 DNEGKLRYSLPDGNL
-457 IGSNGWK
+457 IGSVGWK
-464 EDAGGRYFAYNNG
+464 EYAGNKYFAYDNG
-477 YLYTNEF
+477 YLYTNQH
-484 ITFGSKIMY
+484 ITFGPKVMY
-493 YMGSDGSMQVGKFR
+493 YMGSDGSMQIGKFID
-507 NNEGMLRYSLPDGNL
+507 NEGKLRYSLPDGNL
-522 IGSNGWKEDV
+522 IGSVGWKEYA
-532 DGKYFAYNN
+532 GNKYFAHDN

-547 EFITFGSKIM
+547 
-557 YYMGA
+557 
-562 DGSMQVGKFMDNAG
+562 QH
-576 RLRYS
+576 
-581 LPDGNLIG
+581 
-589 SNGWK
+589 
-594 EDVDGKYF
+594 
-602 AYNNGY
+602 
-608 LYTNEFITF
+608 ITF

-652 IGSNGWKEDAGSKY
+652 IGSIGWKEDAGGKY

-695 ATLYEFNGV
+695 ATLYEFNGM

-709 VSEYQKWIDWDSVKA
+709 VSAHQQVINWDLVKT
-724 SGIEFAMIR
+724 SGVEFALIR

-742 AIIEDKYFERNIRE
+742 SIIEDKYFERNIGE

-780 EAQFVINKV
+780 EAQFVLNKI

-845 YFNNERYFDTSRIVT
+845 YFNNERYFDTSRLVT

>member
-1 MKMKFVNYRILIIVC
+1 MKVKFVNYRILIIVC

-30 SVFADSND
+30 SVFAESND
-38 DVTIKNQE
+38 DGTIKNQE
-46 ESNISERM
+46 ESNVSDRM
-54 TNDLSPKETVE
+54 SNDLSPKETVE
-65 INEKLSDNTDNN
+65 INEEPSDYTDNN

-96 ANTKENPKMGTV
+96 KNTKENPKMGTV

-163 AVADYIKINDNHG
+163 AVADYIKINDNHV

-306 YSAFQSLTSSNSVQ
+306 YSAFQSLTSSNSVKT
-320 VAADIFLKQYERP
+320 ASDIFLKQYERP

-342 KRASYGEM
+342 KRANYGEM
-350 YFNKYKSTDTGQ
+350 YFNKYKSADTSQ
-362 DDENQSEYNV
+362 DDENQSEYDV

-380 DGKLRYKLSN
+380 DGKLRYRLKN
-390 GSYPKVGFIEKDG
+390 GLYPKVGFIEKDG
-403 RKFFT
+403 HKFFT
-408 YGNGYIYTNEFIT
+408 YGNGYIYTN
-421 FGSKIMYYMGS
+421 
-432 DGSMQ
+432 Q
-437 VGKFR
+437 H
-442 DNEGMLRYSLPDGNL
+442 
-457 IGSNGWK
+457 
-464 EDAGGRYFAYNNG
+464 
-477 YLYTNEF
+477 
-484 ITFGSKIMY
+484 
-493 YMGSDGSMQVGKFR
+493 
-507 NNEGMLRYSLPDGNL
+507 
-522 IGSNGWKEDV
+522 
-532 DGKYFAYNN
+532 
-541 GYLYTN
+541 
-547 EFITFGSKIM
+547 
-557 YYMGA
+557 
-562 DGSMQVGKFMDNAG
+562 
-576 RLRYS
+576 
-581 LPDGNLIG
+581 
-589 SNGWK
+589 
-594 EDVDGKYF
+594 
-602 AYNNGY
+602 
-608 LYTNEFITF
+608 ITF
-617 GPKIMYYMGSDGSMQ
+617 GPKIMYYMGSDGSMR

-640 GKLRYSLPDGNL
+640 DKLRYSLPDGNL
-652 IGSNGWKEDAGSKY
+652 IGSVGWKEDAGGKY

-695 ATLYEFNGV
+695 ATLYEFNGM

-709 VSEYQKWIDWDSVKA
+709 VSAHQQVINWDLVKT

-742 AIIEDKYFERNIRE
+742 TIIEDKYFERNIRE

-761 LKVGVYFYSG
+761 IKVGVYFYSG

>member
-1 MKMKFVNYRILIIVC
+1 MKVKFVNYRILIIVC

-30 SVFADSND
+30 SVFAESND
-38 DVTIKNQE
+38 DGTIKNQE
-46 ESNISERM
+46 ESNLSDRM
-54 TNDLSPKETVE
+54 SNDLSPKETVE
-65 INEKLSDNTDNN
+65 INEEPSDYTDNN

-96 ANTKENPKMGTV
+96 KNTKENPKMGTV

-163 AVADYIKINDNHG
+163 AVADYIKINDNHV

-306 YSAFQSLTSSNSVQ
+306 YSAFQSLTSSNSVKT
-320 VAADIFLKQYERP
+320 ASDIFLKQYERP

-342 KRASYGEM
+342 KRANYGEM
-350 YFNKYKSTDTGQ
+350 YFNKYKSADTSQ
-362 DDENQSEYNV
+362 DDENQSEYDV

-380 DGKLRYKLSN
+380 DGKLRYRLKN
-390 GSYPKVGFIEKDG
+390 GLYPKVGFIEKDG
-403 RKFFT
+403 HKFFT
-408 YGNGYIYTNEFIT
+408 YGNGYIYTN
-421 FGSKIMYYMGS
+421 
-432 DGSMQ
+432 Q
-437 VGKFR
+437 H
-442 DNEGMLRYSLPDGNL
+442 
-457 IGSNGWK
+457 
-464 EDAGGRYFAYNNG
+464 
-477 YLYTNEF
+477 
-484 ITFGSKIMY
+484 
-493 YMGSDGSMQVGKFR
+493 
-507 NNEGMLRYSLPDGNL
+507 
-522 IGSNGWKEDV
+522 
-532 DGKYFAYNN
+532 
-541 GYLYTN
+541 
-547 EFITFGSKIM
+547 
-557 YYMGA
+557 
-562 DGSMQVGKFMDNAG
+562 
-576 RLRYS
+576 
-581 LPDGNLIG
+581 
-589 SNGWK
+589 
-594 EDVDGKYF
+594 
-602 AYNNGY
+602 
-608 LYTNEFITF
+608 ITF

-652 IGSNGWKEDAGSKY
+652 IGSVGWKEDAGGKY

-695 ATLYEFNGV
+695 ATLYEFNGM

-709 VSEYQKWIDWDSVKA
+709 VSAHQQVINWDLVKT

-742 AIIEDKYFERNIRE
+742 TIIEDKYFERNIRE

-761 LKVGVYFYSG
+761 IKVGVYFYSG

>member
-1 MKMKFVNYRILIIVC
+1 MKVKFVNYRILIIVC

-30 SVFADSND
+30 SVFAESND
-38 DVTIKNQE
+38 DGTIKNQE
-46 ESNISERM
+46 ESNVSDRM
-54 TNDLSPKETVE
+54 SNDLSPKETVE
-65 INEKLSDNTDNN
+65 INEEPSDYTDNN

-96 ANTKENPKMGTV
+96 KNTKENPKMGTV

-145 NVDGRLW
+145 NIDGRLW

-163 AVADYIKINDNHG
+163 AVADYIKINDNHV

-306 YSAFQSLTSSNSVQ
+306 YSAFQSLTSSNSVKT
-320 VAADIFLKQYERP
+320 ASDIFLKQYERP

-342 KRASYGEM
+342 KRANYGEM
-350 YFNKYKSTDTGQ
+350 YFNKYKSADTSQ
-362 DDENQSEYNV
+362 DDENQSEYDV

-380 DGKLRYKLSN
+380 DGKLRYRLKN
-390 GSYPKVGFIEKDG
+390 GLYPKVGFIEKDG
-403 RKFFT
+403 HKFFT
-408 YGNGYIYTNEFIT
+408 YGNGYIYTN
-421 FGSKIMYYMGS
+421 
-432 DGSMQ
+432 Q
-437 VGKFR
+437 H
-442 DNEGMLRYSLPDGNL
+442 
-457 IGSNGWK
+457 
-464 EDAGGRYFAYNNG
+464 
-477 YLYTNEF
+477 
-484 ITFGSKIMY
+484 
-493 YMGSDGSMQVGKFR
+493 
-507 NNEGMLRYSLPDGNL
+507 
-522 IGSNGWKEDV
+522 
-532 DGKYFAYNN
+532 
-541 GYLYTN
+541 
-547 EFITFGSKIM
+547 
-557 YYMGA
+557 
-562 DGSMQVGKFMDNAG
+562 
-576 RLRYS
+576 
-581 LPDGNLIG
+581 
-589 SNGWK
+589 
-594 EDVDGKYF
+594 
-602 AYNNGY
+602 
-608 LYTNEFITF
+608 ITF
-617 GPKIMYYMGSDGSMQ
+617 GPKIMYYMGSDGSMR

-652 IGSNGWKEDAGSKY
+652 IGSVGWKEDAGGKY

-695 ATLYEFNGV
+695 ATLYEFNGM

-709 VSEYQKWIDWDSVKA
+709 VSAHQQVINWDLVKT

-742 AIIEDKYFERNIRE
+742 TIIEDKYFERNIRE

-761 LKVGVYFYSG
+761 IKVGVYFYSG

>member
-1 MKMKFVNYRILIIVC
+1 MKVKFVNYRILIIVC

-30 SVFADSND
+30 SVFAESND
-38 DVTIKNQE
+38 DGTIKNQE
-46 ESNISERM
+46 ESNVSDRM
-54 TNDLSPKETVE
+54 SNDLSPKETVE
-65 INEKLSDNTDNN
+65 INEEPSDYTDNN

-96 ANTKENPKMGTV
+96 KNTKENPKMGTV

-145 NVDGRLW
+145 NIDGRLW

-163 AVADYIKINDNHG
+163 AVADYIKINDNHV

-306 YSAFQSLTSSNSVQ
+306 YSAFQSLTSSNSVKT
-320 VAADIFLKQYERP
+320 ASDIFLKQYERP

-342 KRASYGEM
+342 KRANYGEM
-350 YFNKYKSTDTGQ
+350 YFNKYKSADTSQ
-362 DDENQSEYNV
+362 DDENQSEYDV

-380 DGKLRYKLSN
+380 DGKLRYRLKN
-390 GSYPKVGFIEKDG
+390 GLYPKVGFIEKDG
-403 RKFFT
+403 HKFFT
-408 YGNGYIYTNEFIT
+408 YGNGYIYTN
-421 FGSKIMYYMGS
+421 
-432 DGSMQ
+432 Q
-437 VGKFR
+437 H
-442 DNEGMLRYSLPDGNL
+442 
-457 IGSNGWK
+457 
-464 EDAGGRYFAYNNG
+464 
-477 YLYTNEF
+477 
-484 ITFGSKIMY
+484 
-493 YMGSDGSMQVGKFR
+493 
-507 NNEGMLRYSLPDGNL
+507 
-522 IGSNGWKEDV
+522 
-532 DGKYFAYNN
+532 
-541 GYLYTN
+541 
-547 EFITFGSKIM
+547 
-557 YYMGA
+557 
-562 DGSMQVGKFMDNAG
+562 
-576 RLRYS
+576 
-581 LPDGNLIG
+581 
-589 SNGWK
+589 
-594 EDVDGKYF
+594 
-602 AYNNGY
+602 
-608 LYTNEFITF
+608 ITF

-652 IGSNGWKEDAGSKY
+652 IGSVGWKEDAGGKYFAHDNGYLYTNQHITFGPKIMYYMGSDGSMRIGKFRDVEGKLRYSLPDGNLIGSVGWKEDAGGKY

-695 ATLYEFNGV
+695 ATLYEFNGM

-709 VSEYQKWIDWDSVKA
+709 VSAHQQVINWDLVKT

-742 AIIEDKYFERNIRE
+742 TIIEDKYFERNIRE

-761 LKVGVYFYSG
+761 IKVGVYFYSG

>member
-1 MKMKFVNYRILIIVC
+1 MKVKFVNYRILIIVC

-30 SVFADSND
+30 SVFAESND
-38 DVTIKNQE
+38 DGTIKNQE
-46 ESNISERM
+46 ESNVSDRM
-54 TNDLSPKETVE
+54 SNDLSPKETVE
-65 INEKLSDNTDNN
+65 INEEPSDYTDNN

-96 ANTKENPKMGTV
+96 KNTKENPKMGTV
-108 FNVGSAGLNLRGEPS
+108 FNVGSAGLNLRREPS
-123 TIGGGVILV
+123 TIGGSVVLV

-138 VKILGER
+138 VKIIGER
-145 NVDGRLW
+145 NVDVRLW

-176 ADNNTKPGSDIN
+176 ADNNVKPGLDIN
-188 LSQNERERIIW
+188 LSQDERERIIW

-306 YSAFQSLTSSNSVQ
+306 YSAFQSLTSSNSIKT
-320 VAADIFLKQYERP
+320 ASDIFFKQYERP

-342 KRASYGEM
+342 KRANYGEM
-350 YFNKYKSTDTGQ
+350 YFNKYKSADTGQ
-362 DDENQSEYNV
+362 DDENQSEYDV

-380 DGKLRYKLSN
+380 DGKLRYRLKN
-390 GSYPKVGFIEKDG
+390 GLYPKVGFIEKDG
-403 RKFFT
+403 HKFFT
-408 YGNGYIYTNEFIT
+408 YGNGYIYTN
-421 FGSKIMYYMGS
+421 
-432 DGSMQ
+432 Q
-437 VGKFR
+437 H
-442 DNEGMLRYSLPDGNL
+442 
-457 IGSNGWK
+457 
-464 EDAGGRYFAYNNG
+464 
-477 YLYTNEF
+477 
-484 ITFGSKIMY
+484 
-493 YMGSDGSMQVGKFR
+493 
-507 NNEGMLRYSLPDGNL
+507 
-522 IGSNGWKEDV
+522 
-532 DGKYFAYNN
+532 
-541 GYLYTN
+541 
-547 EFITFGSKIM
+547 
-557 YYMGA
+557 
-562 DGSMQVGKFMDNAG
+562 
-576 RLRYS
+576 
-581 LPDGNLIG
+581 
-589 SNGWK
+589 
-594 EDVDGKYF
+594 
-602 AYNNGY
+602 
-608 LYTNEFITF
+608 ITF

-652 IGSNGWKEDAGSKY
+652 IGSVGWKEDAGGKY

-695 ATLYEFNGV
+695 ATLYEFNGM

-709 VSEYQKWIDWDSVKA
+709 VSAHQQVINWDLVKT

-742 AIIEDKYFERNIRE
+742 TIIEDKYFERNIRE

-761 LKVGVYFYSG
+761 IKVGVYFYSG

>member
-1 MKMKFVNYRILIIVC
+1 MRVKFTNGKMLIIACVT
-16 AMIIFSGIALLHNL
+16 IIFFGIVISHNL
-30 SVFADSND
+30 SVFAESND
-38 DVTIKNQE
+38 GTIKNQE
-46 ESNISERM
+46 ESNVSDRM

-65 INEKLSDNTDNN
+65 INEEPSDYTDNN
-77 STLVQAKD
+77 STLAQAKD

-96 ANTKENPKMGTV
+96 TNTKENPKMGTV
-108 FNVGSAGLNLRGEPS
+108 FNVGSAGLNLRREPS
-123 TIGGGVILV
+123 TIGGSVVLV

-138 VKILGER
+138 VKIIGER
-145 NVDGRLW
+145 NVDVRLW

-176 ADNNTKPGSDIN
+176 ADNNVKPGLDIN
-188 LSQNERERIIW
+188 LSQDERERIIW

-306 YSAFQSLTSSNSVQ
+306 YSAFQSLTSSNSVKT
-320 VAADIFLKQYERP
+320 ASDIFLKQYERP

-342 KRASYGEM
+342 KRANYGEM
-350 YFNKYKSTDTGQ
+350 YFNKYKSADTGQ
-362 DDENQSEYNV
+362 DDENQSEYDV

-380 DGKLRYKLSN
+380 DGRLRYRLKN
-390 GSYPKVGFIEKDG
+390 GLYPKVGFIEKDG
-403 RKFFT
+403 HKFFT

-557 YYMGA
+557 FYMGA
-562 DGSMQVGKFMDNAG
+562 DGRMQVGKFRDNAG

-594 EDVDGKYF
+594 EDARG
-602 AYNNGY
+602 
-608 LYTNEFITF
+608 
-617 GPKIMYYMGSDGSMQ
+617 
-632 IGKFRDVE
+632 
-640 GKLRYSLPDGNL
+640 
-652 IGSNGWKEDAGSKY
+652 KY
-666 FAHDNGYLYTNQFI
+666 FAHDNGYLYTNEFI

-695 ATLYEFNGV
+695 VTLYEFNGM

-818 QRTDISIAFLE
+818 QRTDISIAFLD
-829 MVKRHGYT
+829 MVKRYGYT
-837 PMMYGNPN
+837 PMIYGNPN
-845 YFNNERYFDTSRIVT
+845 YFNNERYFDTSRLVT

-887 SGKKTGYSYEG
+887 SGKKTGYSYEN
-898 KQGTIDMWQFS
+898 KQGIIDMWQFS

>member
-1 MKMKFVNYRILIIVC
+1 MKVKFVNYRILIIVC

-30 SVFADSND
+30 SVFAESND
-38 DVTIKNQE
+38 DGTIKNQE
-46 ESNISERM
+46 ESNVSDRM
-54 TNDLSPKETVE
+54 SNDLSPKETVE
-65 INEKLSDNTDNN
+65 INEEPSDYTDNN

-96 ANTKENPKMGTV
+96 KNTKENPKMGTV

-292 NLQLKFLWDWIQQD
+292 NLQLKFLWDWVQQD
-306 YSAFQSLTSSNSVQ
+306 YSAFQSLTSSNSVKT
-320 VAADIFLKQYERP
+320 ASDIFLKQYERP

-342 KRASYGEM
+342 KRANYGEM
-350 YFNKYKSTDTGQ
+350 YFNKYKSADTSQ
-362 DDENQSEYNV
+362 DDENQSEYDV

-380 DGKLRYKLSN
+380 DGKLRYRLKN
-390 GSYPKVGFIEKDG
+390 GLYPKVGFIEKDG
-403 RKFFT
+403 HKFFT
-408 YGNGYIYTNEFIT
+408 YGNGYIYTN
-421 FGSKIMYYMGS
+421 
-432 DGSMQ
+432 Q
-437 VGKFR
+437 H
-442 DNEGMLRYSLPDGNL
+442 
-457 IGSNGWK
+457 
-464 EDAGGRYFAYNNG
+464 
-477 YLYTNEF
+477 
-484 ITFGSKIMY
+484 
-493 YMGSDGSMQVGKFR
+493 
-507 NNEGMLRYSLPDGNL
+507 
-522 IGSNGWKEDV
+522 
-532 DGKYFAYNN
+532 
-541 GYLYTN
+541 
-547 EFITFGSKIM
+547 
-557 YYMGA
+557 
-562 DGSMQVGKFMDNAG
+562 
-576 RLRYS
+576 
-581 LPDGNLIG
+581 
-589 SNGWK
+589 
-594 EDVDGKYF
+594 
-602 AYNNGY
+602 
-608 LYTNEFITF
+608 ITF

-640 GKLRYSLPDGNL
+640 GKLGYSLPDGNL
-652 IGSNGWKEDAGSKY
+652 IGSVGWKEDAGGKY

-695 ATLYEFNGV
+695 ATLYEFNGM

-709 VSEYQKWIDWDSVKA
+709 VSAHQQVINWDLVKT

-742 AIIEDKYFERNIRE
+742 TIIEDKYFERNIRE

-761 LKVGVYFYSG
+761 IKVGVYFYSG

>member
-1 MKMKFVNYRILIIVC
+1 MLNNILKGVNMKGKFINDKTLIIVS
-16 AMIIFSGIALLHNL
+16 AIIIFSGIAFLYNM
-30 SVFADSND
+30 SVFAESNE
-38 DVTIKNQE
+38 DVMLNSQE
-46 ESNISERM
+46 ESNIPEDE
-54 TNDLSPKETVE
+54 TNDINLVETVN
-65 INEKLSDNTDNN
+65 INEEASDNTDNYN
-77 STLVQAKD
+77 TDAPVKD
-85 NNPIDEGINNA
+85 NSPIEEPINNA
-96 ANTKENPKMGTV
+96 TNIKENTKTGTV
-108 FNVGSAGLNLRGEPS
+108 FNVGATGLNLRREPG
-123 TIGGGVILV
+123 TKGGSVILV

-138 VKILGER
+138 VKILGEKS
-145 NVDGRLW
+145 VDGRLW
-152 YNVDFNGYLGW
+152 YNVDFNGHLGW
-163 AVADYIKINDNHG
+163 VAADYIKINENNDK
-176 ADNNTKPGSDIN
+176 DNNVKPGSDVN
-188 LSQNERERIIW
+188 LSQDEREKIIW
-199 DYLKSK
+199 DYLKGK
-205 GLSDYAIS
+205 GLSDHVIS

-228 NVENAFELNSGYND
+228 NVENAFELKHGYND
-242 NSYTEAVDNGSYNN
+242 NSYTEAVDNGTYNN

-281 ARAERLSIGDL
+281 ARAEQLSIGDL
-292 NLQLKFLWDWIQQD
+292 NLQLKFLWDWIQQN
-306 YSAFQSLTSSNSVQ
+306 YSAFQSLTSSNSVKA
-320 VAADIFLKQYERP
+320 AADIFLKQYERP

-342 KRASYGEM
+342 KRTSYGEM
-350 YFNKYKSTDTGQ
+350 YFNKYKSTDTSQ
-362 DDENQSEYNV
+362 DNENQGEYDV
-372 SGEFFYDS
+372 SGDFFYDS
-380 DGKLRYKLSN
+380 DGRLRYKLKN
-390 GSYPKVGFIEKDG
+390 GLYPKAGFIEKDG

-408 YGNGYIYTNEFIT
+408 YGNGYIYTNQHIT
-421 FGSKIMYYMGS
+421 FGPKVMYYMGS

-437 VGKFR
+437 IGKFI
-442 DNEGMLRYSLPDGNL
+442 DNEGKLRYSLPDGNL
-457 IGSNGWK
+457 IGSVGWK
-464 EDAGGRYFAYNNG
+464 EYAGNKYFAHDNG
-477 YLYTNEF
+477 YLYTN
-484 ITFGSKIMY
+484 
-493 YMGSDGSMQVGKFR
+493 QH
-507 NNEGMLRYSLPDGNL
+507 
-522 IGSNGWKEDV
+522 
-532 DGKYFAYNN
+532 
-541 GYLYTN
+541 
-547 EFITFGSKIM
+547 
-557 YYMGA
+557 
-562 DGSMQVGKFMDNAG
+562 
-576 RLRYS
+576 
-581 LPDGNLIG
+581 
-589 SNGWK
+589 
-594 EDVDGKYF
+594 
-602 AYNNGY
+602 
-608 LYTNEFITF
+608 ITF

-652 IGSNGWKEDAGSKY
+652 IGSIGWKEDAGGKY

-695 ATLYEFNGV
+695 ATLYEFNGM

-709 VSEYQKWIDWDSVKA
+709 VSAHQQVINWDLVKT
-724 SGIEFAMIR
+724 SGVEFALIR

-742 AIIEDKYFERNIRE
+742 SIIEDKYFERNIGE

-780 EAQFVINKV
+780 EAQFVLNKI

-845 YFNNERYFDTSRIVT
+845 YFNNERYFDTSRLVT

-915 GINGRVDLNIS
+915 GINGRVDLNLS